1 MSEED
6 DDTGYFVAVMSNHY
20 VRRVFPDSVVW
31 VPRSHWDTGDNV
43 RFAFVVQKFAFV
55 PDYHV
60 TFLGYDYDA
69 DDEGNDVMSTHKT
82 LAEAM
87 SILNVLLANGG
98 MYA

>member
-1 MSEED
+1 
-6 DDTGYFVAVMSNHY
+6 MSNHY

-31 VPRSHWDTGDNV
+31 VPRKYWDSPDGNSS
-43 RFAFVVQKFAFV
+43 FAFVVQRYPFV

-60 TFLGYDYDA
+60 TFLGYDPE
-69 DDEGNDVMSTHKT
+69 DESTEDIMSTHKT
-82 LAEAM
+82 LAEAV